1 MKAAITDANIFID
14 LIALGLI
21 QHLFGIGYEIHT
33 TREVYDQLNT
43 IQKDELKPFVLA
55 KKMIVYNF
63 SFEEIVEIGNLILPV
78 GLEAADKTVYYYA
91 IKQQVFVISGDNKL
105 KSYCESNQLTAKG
118 ITWLFDIFLEKELI
132 SPAYAIDRMEFLL
145 SYNDR
150 LPKDDCHKRIKK
162 WKPEDSLS
170 S

>member
-21 QHLFGIGYEIHT
+21 QHLFGFGYEIHT

-43 IQKDELKPFVLA
+43 LQKDELKPFVLV
-55 KKMIVYNF
+55 KKLIVYNF

-105 KSYCESNQLTAKG
+105 KDYCESKQLSAEG
-118 ITWLFDIFLEKELI
+118 IIWLFDIFLENELI
-132 SPAYAIDRMEFLL
+132 STTYAVDRMELLL

-162 WKPEDSLS
+162 WEQEESIK
-170 S
+170 